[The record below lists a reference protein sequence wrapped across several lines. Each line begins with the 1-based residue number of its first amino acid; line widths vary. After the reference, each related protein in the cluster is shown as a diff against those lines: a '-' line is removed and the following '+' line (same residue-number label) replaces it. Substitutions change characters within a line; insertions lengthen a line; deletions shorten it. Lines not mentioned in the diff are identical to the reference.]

1 MNVFYVDKV
10 LRDNSYLFSF
20 DKNGKIISVMES
32 TILDGPLM
40 ISWIDY
46 PNGNLKEVYL
56 TDEGFVIG
64 IARIY
69 YENGNKLEEIPYF
82 EGKKNDLKKME

>member
-1 MNVFYVDKV
+1 MNVFHVDKV

-40 ISWIDY
+40 IS
-46 PNGNLKEVYL
+46 
-56 TDEGFVIG
+56 
-64 IARIY
+64 
-69 YENGNKLEEIPYF
+69 
-82 EGKKNDLKKME
+82 